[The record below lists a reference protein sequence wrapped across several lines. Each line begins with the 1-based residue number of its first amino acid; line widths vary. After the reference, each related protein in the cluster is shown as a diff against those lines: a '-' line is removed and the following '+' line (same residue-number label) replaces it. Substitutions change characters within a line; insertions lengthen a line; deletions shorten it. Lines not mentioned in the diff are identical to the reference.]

1 MAQLH
6 ARGEL
11 SLGEDY
17 VHASVLGTR
26 FTGRLIGTTRV
37 GRFDAVIPTV
47 RGRAWLTGLAT
58 YLLDPDDP
66 FPAGFLL
73 GPET

>member
-17 VHASVLGTR
+17 VHGSVLGTC
-26 FTGRLIGTTRV
+26 FTGRLIGTTKV
-37 GRFDAVIPTV
+37 GAFDAVIPTV
-47 RGRAWLTGLAT
+47 RGRAWLTGMAS
-58 YLLDPDDP
+58 YLLDPYDP

-73 GPET
+73 GREA